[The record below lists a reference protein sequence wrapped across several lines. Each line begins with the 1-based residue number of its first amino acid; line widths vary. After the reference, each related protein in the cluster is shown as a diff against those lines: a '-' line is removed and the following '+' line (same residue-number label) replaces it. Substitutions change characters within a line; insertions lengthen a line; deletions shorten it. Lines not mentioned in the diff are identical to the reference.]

1 MSTYYKDLILDHY
14 KHPRN
19 FGELSDADLH
29 AHEANPLCGDIV
41 DIRIKFKGGK
51 IADIKFTGEGCA
63 ISTAATSLL
72 TEYLKSKTKEDLENI
87 TPDTIFELL
96 GAPVAPGRLDCA
108 LLPLHA
114 LKKAQSRFI
123 RN

>member
-1 MSTYYKDLILDHY
+1 VSTYYKDLILDHY

-19 FGELSDADLH
+19 FGDLQKADLH

-41 DIRIKFKGGK
+41 DIKIKFSGDK

-72 TEYLKSKTKEDLENI
+72 TEHLKGKSKTEIPNI

-114 LKKAQSRFI
+114 LRKAVKSR
-123 RN
+123 

>member
-1 MSTYYKDLILDHY
+1 VSTYYKDLILDHY

-19 FGELSDADLH
+19 FGDLSHADLH

-41 DIRIKFKGGK
+41 DIKIKFSGDK
-51 IADIKFTGEGCA
+51 IADIKSTGEGCA

-72 TEYLKSKTKEDLENI
+72 TEYLKPKTKNDLKEI
-87 TPDTIFELL
+87 TPETIFKLL

-114 LKKAQSRFI
+114 LRKAVKSR
-123 RN
+123 